1 MTSPALSS
9 HAALTTG
16 TVLGERFEI
25 ESVVGE
31 GAMGVVFRAK
41 DRATGQLAA
50 VKVLHKQLTQS
61 REYLS
66 RFRREA
72 NAASRFRHDN
82 AVRVLGTGE
91 TEDRAPY
98 IAMELVVGKSL
109 KEIVASDAPM
119 QPGRASNLVA
129 QLLRALGAAH
139 RAGIVHRDMKP
150 DNIRVAVD
158 EDGIERPKILD
169 FGVAKFIAGDMGEM
183 TGGLKTKTGI
193 VLGTPKYM
201 APEQIRG
208 EAIDGRADVYSVGA
222 LFHEMLT
229 GKPPFEAEDVFGF
242 VAMHLKERV
251 LPIGERFPDVDVS
264 EELDEL
270 VLTMLAKDPK
280 ERPGD
285 AAALA
290 EEVAKFAVEDPRAA
304 EKAKALTRGG
314 AAVVAGGIVGAAAGL
329 FLASPGVAGAGSIAP
344 AVAAASI
351 GLGFGAAAA
360 AKLFPRPSVYGFVK
374 RIVVVAAAVVVCGA
388 ATIPV
393 LTGPSVPTLHA
404 SFVVSAFALTA
415 LLSYVGYLV
424 VWNAHVR
431 ALRALAAGVV
441 APLIAVALL
450 PVLVAPA
457 NHGAYFVQRFASPA
471 PELREIED
479 DARLRSLLGAA
490 SIGLAFGL
498 ASMLLPR
505 PGAARK

>member
-1 MTSPALSS
+1 MTAPALSGS
-9 HAALTTG
+9 ASLAPG
-16 TVLGERFEI
+16 AVLGDRFEI

-41 DRATGQLAA
+41 DRATGQPAA
-50 VKVLHKQLTQS
+50 VKVLHKQLSQS

-66 RFRREA
+66 RFKREA

-82 AVRVLGTGE
+82 AVRVLAAGE
-91 TEDRAPY
+91 TEDRTPY

-109 KEIVASDAPM
+109 KEIIASDAPM
-119 QPGRASNLVA
+119 PSGRASNMIA

-222 LFHEMLT
+222 LFHEMLS
-229 GKPPFEAEDVFGF
+229 GKPPFEADDVFGF

-251 LPIGERFPDVDVS
+251 LPITERFPDLDVP
-264 EELDEL
+264 EDLDDV
-270 VLTMLAKDPK
+270 VLKMLAKDPK

-304 EKAKALTRGG
+304 EKHKALKRGI
-314 AAVVAGGIVGAAAGL
+314 AAAAAGGIVGAAAGF
-329 FLASPGVAGAGSIAP
+329 FLATPGVDGAGSIAP

-351 GLGFGAAAA
+351 GLGGGAAAA

-374 RIVVVAAAVVVCGA
+374 RILVVAAAVVVTGA
-388 ATIPV
+388 ATIPF
-393 LTGPSVPTLHA
+393 LSVPVFHG
-404 SFVVSAFALTA
+404 SFVASAFALTA

-424 VWNAHVR
+424 VWNAR
-431 ALRALAAGVV
+431 ERWMRTLAAGAL
-441 APLIAVALL
+441 APLVAVALL

-457 NHGAYFVQRFASPA
+457 KRDPYFVQRFATPA
-471 PELREIED
+471 PEMLAIED

-498 ASMLLPR
+498 ASTLLPR